1 MPNEQ
6 SGLSIPLP
14 CSVLPVLALG
24 AWFKNSLCLVS
35 GNQAWLS
42 DCIGDLD
49 CAEHCRTHEQMARE
63 LLQRMATPPKLIAH
77 DLHPDF
83 HSSRFAAT
91 LAYELNVP
99 LIAVQHH
106 HAHIAAVCCEHGW
119 HKPVL
124 GLALDGVGL
133 GTDGT
138 AWGGELLLVNGAKFH
153 RLGHLVPLPLP
164 GGDRAAQEPW
174 RMAAAALHELGR
186 NREINSRFADE
197 AAANT
202 VATMLEKSLNCP
214 RTSSMGRVFD
224 AAAGL
229 LGLCHTMHHEAEAAI
244 ALEQAATR
252 YIAQSGWPA
261 PLPDAYVIEEEN
273 DLLILKLLPLLDYL
287 AEEKQAELGAAV
299 FHATLATALVDW
311 VARVA
316 EQHGIP
322 TVACGGG
329 CFFNHL
335 LRERL
340 PSLLAQKNITALLP
354 QRVSPGDSAISLGQ
368 AWVAAQSLIEPSHKF
383 PLSCVTCQLPE

>member
-1 MPNEQ
+1 MNGWLGCAMPNLQAE
-6 SGLSIPLP
+6 LILP
-14 CSVLPVLALG
+14 YPVRPVLAMG
-24 AWFKNSLCLVS
+24 AWFKNSLCFIS
-35 GNQAWLS
+35 GKQARLS
-42 DCIGDLD
+42 VTLGDLD
-49 CAEHCRTHEQMARE
+49 CAEPCRAHEQMARM
-63 LLQRMATPPKLIAH
+63 LLQQAAVPPTMIAH

-91 LAYELNVP
+91 LARELDIP
-99 LIAVQHH
+99 LLAVQHH

-133 GTDGT
+133 GTDGS
-138 AWGGELLLVNGAKFH
+138 AWGGELLLVDGEKFD
-153 RLGHLVPLPLP
+153 RLGHLAPLPLP

-186 NREINSRFADE
+186 NREISSRFANE

-252 YIAQSGWPA
+252 HIAQSGWPA
-261 PLPDAYVIEEEN
+261 PLANAYVIEEEN
-273 DLLILKLLPLLDYL
+273 DLLILKLFPLLDYL
-287 AEEKQAELGAAV
+287 AGEKHAELGAAV
-299 FHATLATALVDW
+299 FHATLAAALADW

-316 EQHGIP
+316 EQHNTP

-329 CFFNHL
+329 CFFNRL
-335 LRERL
+335 LLKRL

-368 AWVAAQSLIEPSHKF
+368 AWVAAQSFMTSKATI
-383 PLSCVTCQLPE
+383 